1 MGIKAGEL
9 RHRVTVQV
17 LQGGR
22 DEDGFEIADGW
33 VDYTQ
38 LWAKI
43 TPLSSRDLMTAQA
56 QGAEVVAR
64 MVVRHRTDL
73 TTGMRIIHRGDVYH
87 ITSDGLHDNENG
99 LIYTTYQLSKGIERS
114 RGVI

>member
-1 MGIKAGEL
+1 MGIRAGEL

-22 DEDGFEIADGW
+22 DEDGFEIADSW
-33 VDYTQ
+33 VDYIQ

-73 TTGMRIIHRGDVYH
+73 TTGMRIIHRGEVYH

-114 RGVI
+114 RG